1 MKKSLI
7 YIFAAAS
14 LLCSCDPVNDARDL
28 DVVSNSKELLDGT
41 IFEVYKDEALTQKAG
56 PAEGTWVKFYTQPS
70 MTVCVYNYDA
80 EGNEKVLATGT
91 AGSFQLALKR
101 GSSTDQVLHVR
112 TVNSDNSVIETTKTV
127 SVWVKADLDPELKLL
142 LGESGVKKWGWDYT
156 SGASCWGNGGA
167 STGAEYTEPRV
178 VGGHWW
184 GVARPEQLGATE
196 DDPNGQLAHTDTKM
210 NNGDESSKAYMV
222 FDEDGKINTFNA
234 DGKII
239 RKGTYEIKDWDPSRS
254 SGWQIAKLVTSEPA
268 VLFPFSIN
276 ENGKTVT
283 EFDVMYL
290 DANHMTLV
298 YTKGN
303 AAGSWGE
310 ITHWLFKNMNAEAET
325 LQGSDGRKWYWAADG
340 YEFWGNAGNS
350 GNGAGYG
357 PNDVD
362 GKWWGVKSGDEL
374 LGQLQHSGG
383 VAYGDEDSY
392 AYMIFKDGKVTSY
405 KPDGTEIR
413 SGWFAIDMTEESRT
427 PGWNIGKLTTTAP
440 ALLFPW
446 SINEG
451 GKAVTEFD
459 IMYMD
464 ADNMTLVY
472 TKGNGAG
479 SWGEITYWRFWT
491 R

>member
-80 EGNEKVLATGT
+80 EGNEKILGTGT
-91 AGSFQLALKR
+91 SGSFPLALKR
-101 GSSTDQVLHVR
+101 GSSTDQVLHIR
-112 TVNSDNSVIETTKTV
+112 TVNSDNTVIETTKTV
-127 SVWVKADLDPELKLL
+127 SVWVKSDLDPELKLL
-142 LGESGVKKWGWDYT
+142 LGESGVKKWGWDYN
-156 SGASCWGNGGA
+156 SGAGKCWGNAGN
-167 STGAEYTEPRV
+167 TGAGGNFTARV
-178 VGGHWW
+178 IDGMWW
-184 GVARPEQLGATE
+184 GPDTPEELVDQLQHSDTHMATGE
-196 DDPNGQLAHTDTKM
+196 
-210 NNGDESSKAYMV
+210 ESINAYME
-222 FDEDGKINTFNA
+222 FDEDGKINTYNA
-234 DGKII
+234 EGKLI
-239 RKGTYEIKDWDPSRS
+239 RKGTYKLMNWDPSRS
-254 SGWQIAKLVTSEPA
+254 SGWQIATLETSDPA

-276 ENGKTVT
+276 EGGKAVT
-283 EFDVMYL
+283 TFDVMHL
-290 DANHMTLV
+290 DASHMTLV

-303 AAGSWGE
+303 GAGSWGE
-310 ITHWLFKNMNAEAET
+310 ITFWMFKNRNADQET
-325 LQGSDGRKWYWAADG
+325 LETSRFGDGKWGWANDG
-340 YEFWGNAGNS
+340 KEVWGNAGNS
-350 GNGAGYG
+350 GNGAGFTAE
-357 PNDVD
+357 NVD
-362 GKWWGVKSGDEL
+362 GKWWGVITGQEL
-374 LGQLQHSGG
+374 MDQLQHSGG
-383 VAYGDEDSY
+383 VAYGDEDGM
-392 AYMIFKDGKVTSY
+392 AYMIFKDGKVSTY

-413 SGWFAIDMTEESRT
+413 GGTYTLDMYEGRQDN
-427 PGWNIGKLTTTAP
+427 WAIGKLTTSAP

-459 IMYMD
+459 VMYMD

-479 SWGEITYWRFWT
+479 SWGEITYWRFGAY
-491 R
+491 RF